1 MRWGTFILYNALGGA
16 VWATAV
22 VLLGYFLG
30 SSLGLVERW
39 LGRVS
44 ILLIGLLVFAIVLY
58 LTYRWVS
65 SHPEQLRGTAEHL
78 GGERLRAFVRSPA
91 GLWIRRRFS
100 LRTAYGLALTTGL
113 VLVGLFSWAFGGVVQ
128 DVVARD
134 PLVRVDV
141 EVLRFFHSH
150 GEPYLTF
157 AAVVFEAVFSPVV
170 VLLACGAGGV
180 VLAILAYRRK
190 DFKLGFAG
198 TVLLGTTFG
207 TGALAG
213 LSELLS
219 SRPRPPAS
227 LQLVY
232 AAGNGF
238 PSSHAVVIVAVGA
251 AVCYLYSLRPPDSR
265 GGSWRAKSRMGLAV
279 LSIALLVGFGRIYE
293 GACYPSDVLAGWALG
308 GVWASVCL
316 TTAEVFRL
324 LRATGEPLPETGI
337 KYAQFSLVGISNAMV
352 DLGVLNLL
360 LLIYPTR
367 SPEILVL
374 YNLVALAL
382 TNANSY
388 LWNTL
393 WTFRDHARHDA
404 KQVGAFGLQAA
415 VGIGVSTI
423 VLWLVAHGLV
433 AYANFP
439 PLIGGNVAKL
449 TSMLVGS
456 TTSFVL
462 LQFFIFRRA

>member
-1 MRWGTFILYNALGGA
+1 
-16 VWATAV
+16 V
-22 VLLGYFLG
+22 
-30 SSLGLVERW
+30 
-39 LGRVS
+39 
-44 ILLIGLLVFAIVLY
+44 
-58 LTYRWVS
+58 
-65 SHPEQLRGTAEHL
+65 
-78 GGERLRAFVRSPA
+78 
-91 GLWIRRRFS
+91 
-100 LRTAYGLALTTGL
+100 
-113 VLVGLFSWAFGGVVQ
+113 
-128 DVVARD
+128 
-134 PLVRVDV
+134 
-141 EVLRFFHSH
+141 
-150 GEPYLTF
+150 
-157 AAVVFEAVFSPVV
+157 
-170 VLLACGAGGV
+170 
-180 VLAILAYRRK
+180 
-190 DFKLGFAG
+190 
-198 TVLLGTTFG
+198 
-207 TGALAG
+207 
-213 LSELLS
+213 
-219 SRPRPPAS
+219 
-227 LQLVY
+227 
-232 AAGNGF
+232 
-238 PSSHAVVIVAVGA
+238 
-251 AVCYLYSLRPPDSR
+251 
-265 GGSWRAKSRMGLAV
+265 GLAV

-324 LRATGEPLPETGI
+324 LRTTGEPLPETGI

-449 TSMLVGS
+449 CSMLVGS
-456 TTSFVL
+456 TTSFL
-462 LQFFIFRRA
+462 LLRFFIFRRA